1 MPPVKHKTSGDGV
14 QNLQVF
20 DTSQN
25 LFQSPQKRARQ
36 HEKDSITLNL
46 PTKIFLV
53 AWSWGSTCWLMKYND
68 YYIRSIFFFKHFLQ
82 ILGSKNIAIA
92 QKKVK
97 NDFAPESGH
106 SIEKKWITS
115 HQIRRDS

>member
-97 NDFAPESGH
+97 NDFAPEPGH
-106 SIEKKWITS
+106 SIEKKRITS
-115 HQIRRDS
+115 HQIRRDF